1 MTVKEIMEERK
12 VLQDEVNDLRR
23 MVHKFV
29 GENQPSDTQISKIN
43 NKAVQF
49 IYKRIIDIVKDLEK
63 IDNIK
68 ISK

>member
-1 MTVKEIMEERK
+1 MTFKEIAENRK
-12 VLQDEVNDLRR
+12 EIQDEVNDLRK

-29 GENQPSDTQISKIN
+29 GGNQPSDPQIGKIN

-49 IYKRIIDIVKDLEK
+49 IYKRIIELVAELDK